1 MAHEE
6 YVQKVCRICQIKL
19 EKGKTYDLL
28 TTTWLCD
35 FLDNHYM
42 ETLIHNEDRNRYSH
56 NICIVCYLKL
66 YNSKAKE
73 DRFLKD
79 QKKKPKDKRKDFVL
93 AKNITVATDEDWEHN
108 ENCKICQTFTH
119 EHQQVEEPQ
128 HQVSPEL
135 PSPGVVQK
143 KETFLTP
150 QAKKAQRKQSGSGQP
165 RQLFKKTLDDDD
177 EMEVEKSIHIAS
189 DNEIIKKENIKDENI
204 FEVFKCVICER
215 IPRDPLLLDMC
226 GHYCCRVCLNNFKKI
241 SKKCPKCQKKI
252 AIDTILR
259 LPKEVK
265 HIFKNITVKCHKC
278 RNEMNM

>member
-1 MAHEE
+1 M
-6 YVQKVCRICQIKL
+6 
-19 EKGKTYDLL
+19 
-28 TTTWLCD
+28 
-35 FLDNHYM
+35 
-42 ETLIHNEDRNRYSH
+42 
-56 NICIVCYLKL
+56 
-66 YNSKAKE
+66 
-73 DRFLKD
+73 
-79 QKKKPKDKRKDFVL
+79 

-241 SKKCPKCQKKI
+241 SKKCPKCQKKNCYRYNLE
-252 AIDTILR
+252 TSQR
-259 LPKEVK
+259 SET
-265 HIFKNITVKCHKC
+265 HIQKYNC
-278 RNEMNM
+278 